1 MPNQPRRLDNEKCY
15 QYTLIDTHYQADNF
29 TKGRAFKKF
38 FDEFCKNVFEINLA
52 MFEDIGEFP
61 IAYNEN
67 NAYASIGTAL
77 HTLTPYA
84 WSEAQINYKGKKHK
98 NDTEN
103 SADKPDDKEKWRFVD
118 FWCMNANKEFEV
130 WIEAK
135 RLWLN
140 IGKNSQWQFDSI
152 AYKRIENAL
161 LQIDNIKKAKPYQ
174 IAKDT
179 NFKVALFT
187 ISLSCAASQM
197 PDDKD
202 IKQAPKAVADL
213 LAEFIDNRRNMGV
226 LCAVLNLDAQGKKE
240 VETIYFNEFTPY
252 FALAAVV
259 LE

>member
-1 MPNQPRRLDNEKCY
+1 MPNTPRRLDNEKRY

-38 FDEFCKNVFEINLA
+38 FDEFCQNVFEINLA

-84 WSEAQINYKGKKHK
+84 WSEAQINYKDKKHK

-103 SADKPDDKEKWRFVD
+103 SAKADEKEKWRFVD

-140 IGKNSQWQFDSI
+140 IGKNAQGQLIISKKQNLIKSP
-152 AYKRIENAL
+152 KTRIFKSL
-161 LQIDNIKKAKPYQ
+161 YLPYLCRVRQ
-174 IAKDT
+174 VKCLMI
-179 NFKVALFT
+179 
-187 ISLSCAASQM
+187 
-197 PDDKD
+197 KD

-226 LCAVLNLDAQGKKE
+226 LCAVLNLDTQGKKE

-259 LE
+259 LG

>member
-1 MPNQPRRLDNEKCY
+1 MPNQPRRLDNEKRY

-29 TKGRAFKKF
+29 AKGRAFKKF

-67 NAYASIGTAL
+67 NAYASIGAAL

-84 WSEAQINYKGKKHK
+84 WSEAQINYKDKKHK

-103 SADKPDDKEKWRFVD
+103 SAKTDEKEKWRFVD

-140 IGKNSQWQFDSI
+140 IGKNAQGQFDSI
-152 AYKRIENAL
+152 ACERIKNAL
-161 LQIDNIKKAKPYQ
+161 WQIDNIKKAKPYQ

-179 NFKVALFT
+179 NFKVALFA
-187 ISLSCAASQM
+187 IPLSCAASQM

-240 VETIYFNEFTPY
+240 VETIYLNDFTPY